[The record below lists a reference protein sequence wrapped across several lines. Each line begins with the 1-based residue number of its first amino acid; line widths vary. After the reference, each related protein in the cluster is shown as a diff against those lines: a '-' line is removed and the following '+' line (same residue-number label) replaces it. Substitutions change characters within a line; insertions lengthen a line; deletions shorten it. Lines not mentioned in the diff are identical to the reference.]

1 MAHQSSTSESF
12 LIRLFKHPRKPSG
25 PGAEASGALRDAGT
39 PSCYTVITRVVTL
52 LVVKETELK
61 ASKHFPSP
69 PPVLC
74 WSRFVPLCTLAVD
87 SSWRLHP
94 PLEHGDLGSSLAG
107 PLLRNL
113 HGGSF
118 TLLSIWQP
126 SPIFSV
132 HPVFANQMS
141 DEDLPSHHHRSSGA
155 TLDGSIITSGSTEA
169 QSHPTARMC

>member
-1 MAHQSSTSESF
+1 MSRSKSF
-12 LIRLFKHPRKPSG
+12 FSIQLFRYPRKPSG
-25 PGAEASGALRDAGT
+25 PGAEPSGALRDAGT

-69 PPVLC
+69 PPVLR

-94 PLEHGDLGSSLAG
+94 PVLQ
-107 PLLRNL
+107 NL

-126 SPIFSV
+126 SPTSSV
-132 HPVFANQMS
+132 HPVFVNQMS
-141 DEDLPSHHHRSSGA
+141 DEDLLSHHHRSSGA
-155 TLDGSIITSGSTEA
+155 TLDGSITTSGATEA
-169 QSHPTARMC
+169 QSHRTTHMC